1 MLLAEEPMNRIVT
14 HTFPRLGLVAALFVA
29 SPAFA
34 DGVTVT
40 DKDAGKTITVVS
52 GQTLT
57 VRLPGTRGAGFWRLD
72 CDLSPELTLSGR
84 STESVLMPDAP
95 ETTIF
100 TFTPRTAGTVTLK
113 ASYVKAGGD
122 ATSAG
127 SFAVM
132 VTVSPS

>member
-1 MLLAEEPMNRIVT
+1 MNRIANHV
-14 HTFPRLGLVAALFVA
+14 FRRLGLVCGFVCALFVSSA
-29 SPAFA
+29 AFA

-40 DKDAGKTITVVS
+40 DKDAGKTIAVVS
-52 GQTLT
+52 GQPLT

-72 CDLSPELTLSGR
+72 SDLTPELTLSGR
-84 STESVLMPDAP
+84 STESVLVPDAP

-122 ATSAG
+122 ATPAN